1 MFFSYLQ
8 TMTAKNKLG
17 LFPFTMIVIG
27 LVIGMGIFRTSKDAA
42 GAALTPSI
50 FFIAWIVG
58 GFVALCGA
66 LTYAEIG
73 SRYPV
78 TGGYYKVFSYAFHP
92 SIAFALNCSILI
104 SNAASIS
111 GVALIGAGYISK
123 VLIGPDAANWIK
135 VLIAMSAIFI
145 FYGVNMMGL
154 KMSARTQS
162 VLMLIKIGMV
172 LLVIT
177 SLFYP
182 AAYDHNTAVITKEIS
197 WKEWITSFGICLIAV
212 SFTYGGYQQTIN
224 FGTDVNNPS
233 RNIPRSIFIGI
244 AVIIL
249 LYLTANFAYYK
260 IIGFDNM
267 KTTSEIASVV
277 VGKMFGANG
286 ANVFSLLLFL
296 AVLAYVNGSMLSNP
310 RVMYAM
316 SEDGVLPSFLKKK
329 SEKKEVLITSLTV
342 FAVLCIV
349 VLFFADTF
357 EKILK
362 FSIFLDSF
370 GMCTSAAT
378 IFMLRKRTNHLDGTG
393 IFKMRFFPFQ
403 PLVFIAA
410 YVFVCGSII
419 FNAPNIALTGTAV
432 LAGFMILY
440 FLTAGRRKTSIQ

>member
-1 MFFSYLQ
+1 
-8 TMTAKNKLG
+8 MTAKNKLG

-42 GAALTPSI
+42 GAAATPSI
-50 FFIAWIVG
+50 FFVAWIVG
-58 GFVALCGA
+58 GLVALCGA

-123 VLIGPDAANWIK
+123 VLIGPDAGNWIK
-135 VLIAMSAIFI
+135 VLIAMAAIFI
-145 FYGVNMMGL
+145 FYGINMMGL
-154 KMSARTQS
+154 KMSARAQS
-162 VLMLIKIGMV
+162 VLMIIKIGMV

-182 AAYDHNTAVITKEIS
+182 AAYDHSTTSVVAQSIS
-197 WKEWITSFGICLIAV
+197 GKEWITSFGICLIAV

-224 FGTDVNNPS
+224 FGNDVERPAK
-233 RNIPRSIFIGI
+233 NIPRAIFIGI

-249 LYLTANFAYYK
+249 LYLAANFAYYK

-267 KTTSEIASVV
+267 KTTGEIASVV
-277 VGKMFGANG
+277 VGKMFGTNG
-286 ANVFSLLLFL
+286 ANVFSLMLFL

-329 SEKKEVLITSLTV
+329 SEKKEVLVTSLTV
-342 FAVLCIV
+342 FAVICIV

-357 EKILK
+357 EKILS

-378 IFMLRKRTNHLDGTG
+378 IFMLRKRTKHLDGTG
-393 IFKMRFFPFQ
+393 IFKMKLFPLQ
-403 PLVFIAA
+403 PVIFIAA

-419 FNAPNIALTGTAV
+419 FNTPVIALTGTAV

-440 FLTAGRRKTSIQ
+440 FLTAGRRKTSTQ